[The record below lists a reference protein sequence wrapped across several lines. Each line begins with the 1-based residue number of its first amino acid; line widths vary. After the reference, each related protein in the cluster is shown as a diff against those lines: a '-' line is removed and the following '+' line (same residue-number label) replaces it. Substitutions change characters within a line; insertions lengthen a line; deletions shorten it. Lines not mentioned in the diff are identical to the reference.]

1 MADDDER
8 DAAFLTSLT
17 TEHFGLAGARST
29 TVSESAGRS
38 ALFLASVSST
48 LIALGFVAQVA
59 DETFRLFALSAL
71 PILAFLGLATFV
83 RVLENS
89 IEDLFYARA
98 IGRIRQYY
106 VEQAGP
112 ERSHYFML
120 EPGDS
125 IDVALRNMAVEPGR
139 WQIYFTNQAMVSVV
153 NSAVIGGGLAIA
165 GGALGLSD
173 EVAVAVGVAALVVS
187 VVLHQRYAAA
197 PFRAQRAGARVAH
210 SGVGWRFGEGNAY
223 SSRGVGR
230 GGAGAA
236 YRRPSAAA
244 RRLGE
249 RREDRP

>member
-59 DETFRLFALSAL
+59 DETFRLFALAAL

-125 IDVALRNMAVEPGR
+125 IEVALRNMAVEPGR

-187 VVLHQRYAAA
+187 VVLHQRYA
-197 PFRAQRAGARVAH
+197 
-210 SGVGWRFGEGNAY
+210 
-223 SSRGVGR
+223 
-230 GGAGAA
+230 
-236 YRRPSAAA
+236 
-244 RRLGE
+244 E
-249 RREDRP
+249 RRFERSVPELESLIQE